1 MTPLN
6 LIQSLKEM
14 ILQDLSTFRLQ
25 SERESKKIGVYLH
38 LANENFTHEDLYPL
52 ILISLLKVE
61 DLSLE
66 STRPS
71 MSIATVELTIG
82 VFGEDSETYV
92 DLLNICEH
100 LRQKLLRDQLIA
112 NKFRLQLPIQTEILA
127 DQPYPY
133 QFAYLKTQYSIWRR
147 F

>member
-1 MTPLN
+1 
-6 LIQSLKEM
+6 
-14 ILQDLSTFRLQ
+14 
-25 SERESKKIGVYLH
+25 
-38 LANENFTHEDLYPL
+38 
-52 ILISLLKVE
+52 
-61 DLSLE
+61 
-66 STRPS
+66 
-71 MSIATVELTIG
+71 MSIAEVEFTIG

-112 NKFRLQLPIQTEILA
+112 NKFRLQLPIQTEMLA

-133 QFAYLKTQYSIWRR
+133 QFAYLKTQYSIGRR

>member
-6 LIQSLKEM
+6 LIRALRSEVEF
-14 ILQDLSTFRLQ
+14 DLQ
-25 SERESKKIGVYLH
+25 SFQLSSENESKGIGVHLH
-38 LANENFTHEDLYPL
+38 LANENFTNEDLYPL
-52 ILISLLKVE
+52 ILISLLQVK
-61 DLSLE
+61 DLPLE
-66 STRPS
+66 SIRPA
-71 MSIATVELTIG
+71 MSIAEVEFTIG
-82 VFGEDSETYV
+82 VFGEDSETYM

-127 DQPYPY
+127 NQPYPY
-133 QFAYLKTQYSIWRR
+133 QFAYLKTQYSIGRR

>member
-6 LIQSLKEM
+6 LIRALRSEVES
-14 ILQDLSTFRLQ
+14 DLQ
-25 SERESKKIGVYLH
+25 SFHLSSENESKGIGVHLH
-38 LANENFTHEDLYPL
+38 LANENFTNEDLYPL
-52 ILISLLKVE
+52 TLISLLKVE
-61 DLSLE
+61 DLPLE
-66 STRPS
+66 STRPA
-71 MSIATVELTIG
+71 MSIAEVEITIG
-82 VFGEDSETYV
+82 VFGEDSETYM

-127 DQPYPY
+127 NQPYPY
-133 QFAYLKTQYSIWRR
+133 QFAYLKTQYSIGRR

>member
-6 LIQSLKEM
+6 LIRALRSEVEF
-14 ILQDLSTFRLQ
+14 DLQ
-25 SERESKKIGVYLH
+25 SFQLSSENESKEIGVHLH
-38 LANENFTHEDLYPL
+38 LANENFTNEDLYPL
-52 ILISLLKVE
+52 ILISLLQVK
-61 DLSLE
+61 DLPLE
-66 STRPS
+66 SIRPA
-71 MSIATVELTIG
+71 MSIAEVEFTIG
-82 VFGEDSETYV
+82 VFGEDSETYM

-127 DQPYPY
+127 NQPYPY
-133 QFAYLKTQYSIWRR
+133 QFAYLKTQYSIGRR

>member
-6 LIQSLKEM
+6 LIQNLHEIVLK
-14 ILQDLSTFRLQ
+14 DVSVYRLE
-25 SERESKKIGVYLH
+25 SERNIKSIGVHLH
-38 LANENFTHEDLYPL
+38 LANENFTNEDLYPL
-52 ILISLLKVE
+52 ILISLLRIE
-61 DLSLE
+61 DLPLE

-82 VFGEDSETYV
+82 VFGEESETYM

-127 DQPYPY
+127 NQPYPF
-133 QFAYLKTQYSIWRR
+133 QFAYIRTQYSIGRK